1 MESQALSRWLD
12 TLIADL
18 LAQKSQKVNAERK
31 TVRVVITGSDTTTLP
46 MTLRGL
52 LALDSAGYQLRVA
65 FSHSASLSGLK
76 TAMLDEMAVRCASA
90 IVDDKSVD
98 QQPAGGEDY
107 DSLYLPALSTNS
119 LSKIALGIRDNLATG
134 WVFHALQKQKNVIV
148 TLSPER
154 FNPADSGFTSPLL
167 ARWAGY
173 ADVLRQYGIVIT
185 GTNSAVQVSADIGG
199 KKGLITLSD
208 IRQHRA
214 TDRLHLDRN
223 TLITPAAQDEIR
235 RQNITVIR

>member
-76 TAMLDEMAVRCASA
+76 TAMLDEMAVRCAGA

-98 QQPAGGEDY
+98 QQPAGVEDY

-148 TLSPER
+148 TLNPEWL
-154 FNPADSGFTSPLL
+154 NPADSGFTSPLL

-199 KKGLITLSD
+199 KKRLITLSD
-208 IRQHRA
+208 VRQYRA
-214 TDRLHLDRN
+214 TDWLHLDRN
-223 TLITPAAQDEIR
+223 TLITPAAHDEIR